1 MPRRDAIQI
10 IEVGVLLSLTGTP
23 SDIRRSQHRTI
34 SQALVH
40 PDLTQDAAVLPFSFV
55 VRDIQSDPLVCAAQV
70 IGLAQQGI
78 KLFLGVITTSCMQ
91 IILPI
96 LQQYGC
102 HLFNLSFQEKKGS
115 SPIVIHHT
123 DYHDTGKLADAI
135 THIASRFPTE
145 LVPIH
150 HPLPESVPD
159 WKALLFAWGEQSKE
173 YIIAISHTR
182 VVLYANRPSREQF
195 SLRPGTILED
205 EWEEQLLRMWTIET
219 LDVGET
225 AAYRLLLIR
234 PRTSFHSRSIDPFP
248 AIATNS
254 PRFMAQ
260 LKTASI
266 AALSGSNT
274 LLLGETG
281 SGKEVLARAIHES
294 SSRKDGPF
302 IAVNIACLPRDLI
315 ASELFGYTDG
325 AFTGAKKGGHIGKF
339 EAASTGTLFLDEI
352 GEMPIDQ
359 QVLLLRVLEERK
371 VMRLGSNDEK
381 QLDVRI
387 IAATNRQLDEE
398 VKAGRFRADL
408 YYRLNVLQICIP
420 PLRDRKEDIA
430 PLAHV
435 FLKQLHEQYSAGP
448 AGIRDDA
455 VLALSEHSWPGNVR
469 ELRNMMERAYLL
481 AFHEPVIT
489 AHHLPIERHT
499 PKSEK
504 GETVAAPPAQEH
516 SLLRNVERQTIQ
528 QALSEAHSLSAAAK
542 KLGCARSTLYRKMR
556 ELGLST

>member
-1 MPRRDAIQI
+1 M
-10 IEVGVLLSLTGTP
+10 LLSLTGTP

-40 PDLTQDAAVLPFSFV
+40 PDLTQDTAVLPFSYV
-55 VRDIQSDPLVCAAQV
+55 VRDIQSDPFVCAAQV
-70 IGLAQQGI
+70 IALAQQGI
-78 KLFLGVITTSCMQ
+78 KLFLGVITPSCMQ

-96 LQQYGC
+96 LQQYDC
-102 HLFNLSFQEKKGS
+102 HLFNRSFHEKKGS

-123 DYHDTGKLADAI
+123 DYRDTGKLAEAI
-135 THIASRFPTE
+135 SNIASRFPTE
-145 LVPIH
+145 LIPVH

-159 WKALLFAWGEQSKE
+159 WKTLLFAWGEQSQE

-205 EWEEQLLRMWTIET
+205 EWDEQILRLWTIET
-219 LDVGET
+219 LDVGEN

-234 PRTSFHSRSIDPFP
+234 PRASFHSGPIDPFP

-254 PRFMAQ
+254 PRYKAQ

-294 SSRKDGPF
+294 SSRKNGPF

-325 AFTGAKKGGHIGKF
+325 AFTGAKKGGYIGKF
-339 EAASTGTLFLDEI
+339 EAASKGTLFLDEI

-371 VMRLGSNDEK
+371 VMRLGSHDEK

-387 IAATNRQLDEE
+387 IAAINRQLDQE

-435 FLKQLHEQYSAGP
+435 FRKQLHEQYGAGP

-455 VLALSEHSWPGNVR
+455 LLAFSQYTWPGNVR
-469 ELRNMMERAYLL
+469 ELRNMMERAFLL
-481 AFHEPVIT
+481 AFHEPAIT
-489 AHHLPIERHT
+489 SRHLPLEWHT
-499 PKSEK
+499 SKSEK
-504 GETVAAPPAQEH
+504 DEAAATPLTQEH

-542 KLGCARSTLYRKMR
+542 KLGCARSTLYRKIR